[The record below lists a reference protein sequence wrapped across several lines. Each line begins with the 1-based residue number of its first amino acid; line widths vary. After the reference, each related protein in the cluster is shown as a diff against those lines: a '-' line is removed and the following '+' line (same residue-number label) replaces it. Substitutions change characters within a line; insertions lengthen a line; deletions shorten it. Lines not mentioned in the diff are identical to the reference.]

1 MRMSRLRVLQVLSG
15 LYVWVFRGTPVI
27 VQIFF
32 VYFGVN
38 LLFGVTLIP
47 NSLNLGAFTLG
58 GAAFAGILALGFNE
72 GAYMREIIRAGIDS
86 VDKGQLEAA
95 RSVGMTHGL
104 AMRRIVLP
112 QAARVIV
119 PPLGNEFN
127 NMLKTTSLLF
137 FIGVVELWG
146 NAEIGYSQTFKPVE
160 YFAAVALWYLLLTT
174 IWTVIQSWIERR
186 LAVSERDESEAD
198 TAASGCAARS
208 RRAYRGAHD
217 RAGRARGRRREALRP
232 PRGAEGRLAR
242 GGEARDVCII
252 GPSGSGKTTFIRCV
266 NHLEKIDGGRIEVNG
281 QLIGYRESNG
291 KLVEDSERSIAKQR
305 TQVGM
310 VFQRFNLFPHKTA
323 LENVIEAPVHVL
335 GVPKKQAFDGG
346 PGAAPTRRA
355 ARTSA
360 TRTRGSSRA
369 ASSSGSRSRGRSR

>member
-1 MRMSRLRVLQVLSG
+1 MLAAFDWGTFWDRIFGVDSAFRDALFATIYIAVIAQALGVVLGLVAALMRMSRLRVLQVLSG

-38 LLFGVTLIP
+38 ILFGVTLIP
-47 NSLNLGAFTLG
+47 NSLDFGVVALG

-95 RSVGMTHGL
+95 RSLGMTHGL

-160 YFAAVALWYLLLTT
+160 YFGAVALWYLLLTT

-186 LAVSERDESEAD
+186 LAVSERDE
-198 TAASGCAARS
+198 TALTLGERLRGAFAP
-208 RRAYRGAHD
+208 AYRG
-217 RAGRARGRRREALRP
+217 RA
-232 PRGAEGRLAR
+232 
-242 GGEARDVCII
+242 
-252 GPSGSGKTTFIRCV
+252 
-266 NHLEKIDGGRIEVNG
+266 
-281 QLIGYRESNG
+281 
-291 KLVEDSERSIAKQR
+291 
-305 TQVGM
+305 
-310 VFQRFNLFPHKTA
+310 
-323 LENVIEAPVHVL
+323 
-335 GVPKKQAFDGG
+335 
-346 PGAAPTRRA
+346 
-355 ARTSA
+355 
-360 TRTRGSSRA
+360 
-369 ASSSGSRSRGRSR
+369 